1 VEDMEKDAIV
11 DTVFRVLKKIS
22 GYDQPM
28 ELDMTLANL
37 RINSLK
43 IIQLIST
50 LENEL
55 DFELLPEDMVI
66 ANFATPRSTITLM
79 RKYCAEKVA

>member
-1 VEDMEKDAIV
+1 MEKDV
-11 DTVFRVLKKIS
+11 VVETVFRVLKKIS
-22 GYDQPM
+22 GYDGPM
-28 ELDMTLANL
+28 DLDMTLATL

-55 DFELLPEDMVI
+55 SFDLQEEDMVI
-66 ANFATPRSTITLM
+66 ANFATPRSTITLIKT
-79 RKYCAEKVA
+79 KYAEMVA

>member
-1 VEDMEKDAIV
+1 MEKDVIAE
-11 DTVFRVLKKIS
+11 TVFRVLKKIS
-22 GYDQPM
+22 GHDQPM
-28 ELDMTLANL
+28 ELDMTLATL

-55 DFELLPEDMVI
+55 DFELEQEDMVI